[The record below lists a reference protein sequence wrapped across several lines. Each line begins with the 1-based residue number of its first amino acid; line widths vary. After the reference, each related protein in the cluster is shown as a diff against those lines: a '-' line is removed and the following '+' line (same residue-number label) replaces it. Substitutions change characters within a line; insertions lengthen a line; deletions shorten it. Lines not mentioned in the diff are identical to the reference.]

1 MRLSHLAFLP
11 IPSLLVLLP
20 FHLVSAAD
28 SQLPAL
34 TDTSGINA
42 PARPTTTQASPA
54 ATPKPTKASASS
66 GAASTSAN
74 ALSSTDLGGL
84 QSGLPKIDGDYPAAS
99 VPPTANAPFMQK
111 SNLPE
116 GTVFICVGVALAFIA
131 LTILAWRGIVA
142 WSLHRSV
149 RRSAMAQS
157 SKYTYIGDAKSSA
170 RGEPNSHLGSKLASP
185 FAGSTLTLDQYAP
198 PSTSG
203 KGAKS
208 PLSAPASRNS
218 LFFSP
223 TASHTAGNPTPG
235 STRASAYLPAGYYAS
250 NAPSAHTQPQPGISM
265 STLAPGSNR
274 HSRHSRSFD
283 PSPPPSS
290 RGERPSTG
298 GGLGSNMNLST
309 TALAG
314 GQGGGSE
321 GRAPSAF
328 LEDLFDRGTDVVAA
342 EQAHSQPQ
350 SQTLERAP
358 ERLPDDGGRARHER
372 RRSGHHGGE
381 RRRSH
386 TGEGS
391 RAEGGRS
398 EDTHRRERRR
408 SSRGIESSSRRRDS
422 RTMDSPQQH
431 ETPSR
436 RRDSR
441 TADSPQQQHDHPSR
455 RRASRTA
462 ESPQHHRRSRVE
474 REDARRRSGF

>member
-1 MRLSHLAFLP
+1 MRLSHLAILP
-11 IPSLLVLLP
+11 IPSLLLP

-34 TDTSGINA
+34 SDTSGVNA
-42 PARPTTTQASPA
+42 PAKPTTAQASSVA
-54 ATPKPTKASASS
+54 IPKSTKASASS
-66 GAASTSAN
+66 AAASSGNALP
-74 ALSSTDLGGL
+74 ALSSTNLGGL
-84 QSGLPKIDGDYPAAS
+84 QSGLPKLDGANYPAPS

-116 GTVFICVGVALAFIA
+116 GTVFICVGAALAFIA

-157 SKYTYIGDAKSSA
+157 SKYTYIGDAKSST
-170 RGEPNSHLGSKLASP
+170 RGGPNSHLGSKLASP
-185 FAGSTLTLDQYAP
+185 FAGSTLTLDQYPP

-208 PLSAPASRNS
+208 PLSTPASRNS

-223 TASHTAGNPTPG
+223 TASHTAGTPG
-235 STRASAYLPAGYYAS
+235 SNRASAYLPAGYYAS
-250 NAPSAHTQPQPGISM
+250 NAPSTHTQTQPGISM

-290 RGERPSTG
+290 RGERLSIG

-342 EQAHSQPQ
+342 EQAQ
-350 SQTLERAP
+350 SQSQSQAIERAP
-358 ERLPDDGGRARHER
+358 ERERPEGRRERHER

-381 RRRSH
+381 RRRSNA
-386 TGEGS
+386 GEGP
-391 RAEGGRS
+391 RAEGAKGEGARREGPRG
-398 EDTHRRERRR
+398 EDGHIRRERRR
-408 SSRGIESSSRRRDS
+408 SSRGLETSSRRRESRTMDSPQQQQQQENSSRRRES

-431 ETPSR
+431 
-436 RRDSR
+436 
-441 TADSPQQQHDHPSR
+441 H
-455 RRASRTA
+455 
-462 ESPQHHRRSRVE
+462 HHRRSRVE
-474 REDARRRSGF
+474 REDGRRRSGF

>member
-1 MRLSHLAFLP
+1 MQLSHLTLLP
-11 IPSLLVLLP
+11 IPSLLLLYLP

-34 TDTSGINA
+34 TDTRGANA
-42 PARPTTTQASPA
+42 PAQATTAPSSKAAASKPA
-54 ATPKPTKASASS
+54 KASASS
-66 GAASTSAN
+66 GVASSNGDALPT
-74 ALSSTDLGGL
+74 LSSSSSSNLAGLQTDL
-84 QSGLPKIDGDYPAAS
+84 PKLDGDNYPPAA

-116 GTVFICVGVALAFIA
+116 GTVFICVGAALAFIA

-157 SKYTYIGDAKSSA
+157 SKYTYIGDAKSST
-170 RGEPNSHLGSKLASP
+170 RGGPNSHRGSKLVSP
-185 FAGSTLTLDQYAP
+185 FAGSTLTLDQFP
-198 PSTSG
+198 PSSTGG

-223 TASHTAGNPTPG
+223 TASHTAGNSTP
-235 STRASAYLPAGYYAS
+235 SSNRASAYLPAGYYAS
-250 NAPSAHTQPQPGISM
+250 NAPSTHTQPQPGISM

-290 RGERPSTG
+290 RGERLSTG

-328 LEDLFDRGTDVVAA
+328 LEDLFERGVDVVAA
-342 EQAHSQPQ
+342 EQSQALGQ
-350 SQTLERAP
+350 AP
-358 ERLPDDGGRARHER
+358 EKEMERERDEGRRERHER

-386 TGEGS
+386 AGEGP
-391 RAEGGRS
+391 RGEAGRGEGPRG
-398 EDTHRRERRR
+398 EDTQRKERRR
-408 SSRGIESSSRRRDS
+408 SSRGLENSSRRRES

-431 ETPSR
+431 
-436 RRDSR
+436 
-441 TADSPQQQHDHPSR
+441 H
-455 RRASRTA
+455 
-462 ESPQHHRRSRVE
+462 HHRRSRVE
-474 REDARRRSGF
+474 REDGRRRSGF

>member
-1 MRLSHLAFLP
+1 MRLSHLALLP
-11 IPSLLVLLP
+11 ISSLLLLLP
-20 FHLVSAAD
+20 FHLVLAAD

-34 TDTSGINA
+34 TDTRGVNA
-42 PARPTTTQASPA
+42 PAKPTTAQASSA
-54 ATPKPTKASASS
+54 ATSTPTKASASS
-66 GAASTSAN
+66 GAAASSAN
-74 ALSSTDLGGL
+74 APPALSSTNLGGL
-84 QSGLPKIDGDYPAAS
+84 QTGLPKLDGANYPAPS

-116 GTVFICVGVALAFIA
+116 GTVFICVGAALAFIA

-157 SKYTYIGDAKSSA
+157 SKYTYIGDAKSST
-170 RGEPNSHLGSKLASP
+170 RGGPNSHLGSKLASP
-185 FAGSTLTLDQYAP
+185 FAGSTLTLDQYPP

-223 TASHTAGNPTPG
+223 TASHTAGNLTPG
-235 STRASAYLPAGYYAS
+235 SNRASAYLPAGYYAS
-250 NAPSAHTQPQPGISM
+250 NAPSTHTQPQPGISM

-290 RGERPSTG
+290 RGERLSIG

-342 EQAHSQPQ
+342 EQAQ
-350 SQTLERAP
+350 SQSQAIERAP
-358 ERLPDDGGRARHER
+358 EREREEGRRERHER

-386 TGEGS
+386 AAEGPRGEGP
-391 RAEGGRS
+391 RGEGPRGDVARG

-408 SSRGIESSSRRRDS
+408 SSRGLETSSRRRESRTVDSPQQQQQENSSRRRES

-431 ETPSR
+431 
-436 RRDSR
+436 
-441 TADSPQQQHDHPSR
+441 QHR
-455 RRASRTA
+455 
-462 ESPQHHRRSRVE
+462 RRSRVE
-474 REDARRRSGF
+474 REDGRRRSGF

>member
-1 MRLSHLAFLP
+1 MRLSHLAILP
-11 IPSLLVLLP
+11 IPSLLLLP

-34 TDTSGINA
+34 SDTSGFNA
-42 PARPTTTQASPA
+42 PAKPTTAQASSVA
-54 ATPKPTKASASS
+54 IPKSTKASASS
-66 GAASTSAN
+66 AAASSGNALP
-74 ALSSTDLGGL
+74 ALSSTNLGGL
-84 QSGLPKIDGDYPAAS
+84 QIGLPKLDGANYPAPS

-116 GTVFICVGVALAFIA
+116 GTVFICVGAALAFIA

-157 SKYTYIGDAKSSA
+157 SKYTYIGDAKSST
-170 RGEPNSHLGSKLASP
+170 RGGPNSHLGSKLASP
-185 FAGSTLTLDQYAP
+185 FAGSTLTLDQYPP

-223 TASHTAGNPTPG
+223 TASHTAGNLTPG
-235 STRASAYLPAGYYAS
+235 SNRASAYLPAGYYAS
-250 NAPSAHTQPQPGISM
+250 NAPSTHTQPQPGISM

-290 RGERPSTG
+290 RGERLSIG

-328 LEDLFDRGTDVVAA
+328 LEDLFERGADVVAA
-342 EQAHSQPQ
+342 EQAQ
-350 SQTLERAP
+350 SQSQAMERAP
-358 ERLPDDGGRARHER
+358 EREREEGRRERHER

-386 TGEGS
+386 AGEGP
-391 RAEGGRS
+391 RGEGPRG
-398 EDTHRRERRR
+398 EDGHIRRERRR
-408 SSRGIESSSRRRDS
+408 SSRGLENSSRRRESRTMDSPQQQQENSSRRRES

-431 ETPSR
+431 
-436 RRDSR
+436 
-441 TADSPQQQHDHPSR
+441 H
-455 RRASRTA
+455 
-462 ESPQHHRRSRVE
+462 HHRRSRVE
-474 REDARRRSGF
+474 REEGRRRSGF